1 VIARLAS
8 AIGVLLFAALTSGV
22 SLAASDVEL
31 FGRVLAVEG
40 QSMALGVDGARL
52 VLDVAEID
60 PRFVETL
67 RPGDDVRVAAFRLA
81 DGSLL
86 VYSVF
91 LQARDAPAQRPK
103 PAADSDPE

>member
-1 VIARLAS
+1 MIARLA
-8 AIGVLLFAALTSGV
+8 AAMGVLLIAALSSGV
-22 SLAASDVEL
+22 SLASSDVEL
-31 FGRVLAVEG
+31 FGRVLAVDG
-40 QSMALGVDGARL
+40 QSITLDVDGARL
-52 VLDVAEID
+52 VMDVAEID
-60 PRFVETL
+60 PRFVEAL

-103 PAADSDPE
+103 PPADSDPQ